1 MCTTRKTTMVCV
13 VAAVVALLVF
23 APTQAVAHVSY
34 MPSSPEV
41 QSLLEIYAAAGRVFP
56 SASFPISKRDLHRFA
71 LELQQARPALAPEL
85 DRYLEQLE
93 FRPGEV
99 TVNGQLDT
107 EFRGYVRSADAQW
120 INEELDYDS
129 LDLQRRYIQM
139 PDFLSLA
146 LFSQQDDTGGM
157 YISAGIK
164 RRYERGELLGS
175 NFLEFDPDRIIRA
188 DHYFIRR
195 GYFFHYFGDME
206 LILGR
211 NGVHLGGPEHST
223 FMASDRLPHIDSL
236 TLRYRLGPIY
246 MTSVSA
252 TLDNRRADGELEPGS
267 PEFCEAFAGAERFG
281 QSDCDPPDPEQGYWP
296 SERLGFNRTVIYYGV
311 HRFDYTR
318 DTVRLGI
325 AAQQFVAREN
335 NAFHLGDVF
344 PVFSWHNTDV
354 GGHNM
359 SLIMDASWRPRPY
372 WELFF
377 QAGYYDIDA
386 AEFVGI
392 PDNPIPTIDGYLL
405 GLSYRGPV
413 ASRRLRVAAEV
424 GYTHFL
430 WGNFFDYNEERGNY
444 LARDVYRLRTHGFYM
459 MPMTSPYGPGTAWTR
474 FRSEVGEFG
483 PLSFGLDVELLARQD
498 RELVNLVNT
507 IYYPADR
514 DYSAYED
521 APWEMIWRVAP
532 QITVRTERFGSY
544 FLEPAVHGW
553 ENAVWWELTIGGSY
567 SVNWTGTP

>member
-1 MCTTRKTTMVCV
+1 MVR
-13 VAAVVALLVF
+13 AVVALAVLLLF
-23 APTQAVAHVSY
+23 AAAPAMAHITY

-56 SASFPISKRDLHRFA
+56 SASFPVSKRDLHRFA
-71 LELQQARPALAPEL
+71 LDLRQARPALAADI
-85 DRYLEQLE
+85 DRYLEQLD

-99 TVNGQLDT
+99 TINAKLDT
-107 EFRGYVRSADAQW
+107 EFRAYLRSSDAEW

-129 LDLQRRYIQM
+129 LDLDRRYIQM

-164 RRYERGELLGS
+164 RRYERGELLDT
-175 NFLEFDPDRIIRA
+175 NFLEFHPDRIIRA

-195 GYFFHYFGDME
+195 GYFFHYFGDLEM
-206 LILGR
+206 ILGR

-236 TLRYRLGPIY
+236 TLRYRLGPVY
-246 MTSVSA
+246 MTSISA
-252 TLDNRRADGELEPGS
+252 TMDNRRAEGELEPGS
-267 PEFCEAFAGAERFG
+267 QAFCDAFERAERFG
-281 QSDCDPPDPEQGYWP
+281 QDACDPNGDGYWP
-296 SERLGFNRTVIYYGV
+296 EERLGFNNTIIYYGV

-318 DTVRLGI
+318 DTLRLGI

-335 NAFHLGDVF
+335 NAFHLGDIF

-377 QAGYYDIDA
+377 QAGYNDIDA
-386 AEFVGI
+386 EELVGI
-392 PDNPIPTIDGYLL
+392 PDDPIPTIDAYLL
-405 GLSYRGPV
+405 GVSYRGPV
-413 ASRRLRVAAEV
+413 ASRRLRATAEF

-430 WGNFFDYNEERGNY
+430 WGNFYDYHEERGNY
-444 LARDVYRLRTHGFYM
+444 LARGVYRLRTHGFYM

-474 FRSEVGEFG
+474 VRGEVGEFG
-483 PLSFGLDVELLARQD
+483 PVSFGLDFELISRQD

-507 IYYPADR
+507 IYYPNDE
-514 DYSAYED
+514 DYSVYED
-521 APWEMIWRVAP
+521 ASREIIWRVAP
-532 QITVRTERFGSY
+532 QLKVRTERFGSY

-553 ENAVWWELTIGGSY
+553 KDDVWWELTIGGSH
-567 SVNWTGTP
+567 SFTWTTSP

>member
-1 MCTTRKTTMVCV
+1 MRLAT
-13 VAAVVALLVF
+13 AAVVVLLVF
-23 APTQAVAHVSY
+23 VAAPAMAHISY

-41 QSLLEIYAAAGRVFP
+41 QELLEIYAAAGRVFP
-56 SASFPISKRDLHRFA
+56 SASFPMSKRDLHRFA
-71 LELQQARPALAPEL
+71 LEIRQARPALAPEIDL
-85 DRYLEQLE
+85 YLEQLD

-99 TVNGQLDT
+99 TINAQLDT
-107 EFRGYVRSADAQW
+107 EFRGYLRSEDAQW
-120 INEELDYDS
+120 INEELEYDS
-129 LDLQRRYIQM
+129 LDLERRYIQM
-139 PDFLSLA
+139 PDFVSLA

-164 RRYERGELLGS
+164 RRYERGELLNT

-206 LILGR
+206 LLLGR
-211 NGVHLGGPEHST
+211 NGVHLGAPEHST
-223 FMASDRLPHIDSL
+223 FMASERLPHIDSL

-267 PEFCEAFAGAERFG
+267 EEFCDAFEGAERFG
-281 QSDCDPPDPEQGYWP
+281 QPACNPDGNDGYWP
-296 SERLGFNRTVIYYGV
+296 EEQLGFGKTVIYYGV

-318 DTVRLGI
+318 DTLRLGI

-354 GGHNM
+354 GSHNM
-359 SLIMDASWRPRPY
+359 DLIMDASWRPRPY

-377 QAGYYDIDA
+377 QAGYNDIDA
-386 AEFVGI
+386 SELVGI
-392 PDNPIPTIDGYLL
+392 PDNAVPTIDAYLL

-413 ASRRLRVAAEV
+413 ASRRLRATAEV

-430 WGNFFDYNEERGNY
+430 WGSNYDYNEERGNY
-444 LARDVYRLRTHGFYM
+444 LSRGVYRLRTHGFYM

-474 FRSEVGEFG
+474 IRGEVGEFG
-483 PLSFGLDVELLARQD
+483 PVSFGLDLELLSRKD

-507 IYYPADR
+507 IYYPEDG

-521 APWEMIWRVAP
+521 ASREINWRVAP
-532 QITVRTERFGSY
+532 QVKLQTKRFGSY

-553 ENAVWWELTIGGSY
+553 KDDVWWELTIGGSY
-567 SVNWTGTP
+567 STTWSTSP

>member
-1 MCTTRKTTMVCV
+1 MCTTRKRTIVCV
-13 VAAVVALLVF
+13 VATVVALLVF
-23 APTQAVAHVSY
+23 APAPAVAHISY

-71 LELQQARPALAPEL
+71 LDLRQTRPALAQDI
-85 DRYLEQLE
+85 DRYLEHLE

-99 TVNGQLDT
+99 TINAKIDT
-107 EFRGYVRSADAQW
+107 EFRAYLRSSDTQW
-120 INEELDYDS
+120 INEELEYDS
-129 LDLQRRYIQM
+129 LDLDRRYIQM
-139 PDFLSLA
+139 PDFLSLT

-157 YISAGIK
+157 YINAGIK
-164 RRYERGELLGS
+164 RRYERGELLDS

-195 GYFFHYFGDME
+195 GYFFHYFGDLE

-252 TLDNRRADGELEPGS
+252 TLDNRRADGELDPDS
-267 PEFCEAFAGAERFG
+267 QAFCDAFERAERFEE
-281 QSDCDPPDPEQGYWP
+281 DACDPDGDGYWP

-377 QAGYYDIDA
+377 QAGYNDIDA
-386 AEFVGI
+386 NELVGI
-392 PDNPIPTIDGYLL
+392 PDDPIPTIDAYLL
-405 GLSYRGPV
+405 GVSYRGPV
-413 ASRRLRVAAEV
+413 ASRRLRATAEV

-430 WGNFFDYNEERGNY
+430 WGNNYDYHEERGNY
-444 LARDVYRLRTHGFYM
+444 LSRGVYRLRTHGFYM

-474 FRSEVGEFG
+474 LRSEVGEFG
-483 PLSFGLDVELLARQD
+483 PVSLGLDFELLSRQD

-507 IYYPADR
+507 IYYPNDE

-521 APWEMIWRVAP
+521 ASREMIWRVAP
-532 QITVRTERFGSY
+532 QVKVRTERFGSY

-553 ENAVWWELTIGGSY
+553 KDDVWWELTIGGSY
-567 SVNWTGTP
+567 SVIWTTSP